1 VDRLASMSVLVAV
14 AECGSLSAASRRL
27 GLPLATVGRRIS
39 DLETRLKTRLFDRD
53 SRTLT
58 LTIAGQAYLAAC
70 KRILEDV
77 TEAERAA
84 SGEYTAPKGQL
95 LITAPIVFGRT
106 HILPIA
112 IEFLKA
118 YPDVDIRLVL
128 ADRVLN
134 LLEDH
139 LDLAVRIGVL
149 PDSSLVA
156 HKVGQI
162 RHVVCAS
169 PAYLAKRGVPESPE
183 QLASHDCITFDGLT
197 SSDRW
202 SFVTDKSET
211 WISIHSRLVV
221 NTAEAAIDAAIGG
234 IGVTRVLSYTVAE
247 AVKAG
252 TLVIVLKNFEPAP
265 WPISLVRRGQQ
276 PLPLKLRAFLDF
288 ASPRLKTML
297 ISV

>member
-1 VDRLASMSVLVAV
+1 MDRLASMSVLVAV
-14 AECGSLSAASRRL
+14 AESGSLSAASRKL
-27 GLPLATVGRRIS
+27 GIPLATVGRRIS
-39 DLETRLKTRLFDRD
+39 DLESHLRTQLFSRD
-53 SRTLT
+53 SRSLT
-58 LTIAGQAYLAAC
+58 LTIAGQAYFAAC
-70 KRILEDV
+70 KRILEDI

-84 SGEYTAPKGQL
+84 SGEYTAPKGHL
-95 LITAPIVFGRT
+95 LITAPIVLGRT
-106 HILPIA
+106 HVLPIA

-134 LLEDH
+134 LLEEH

-169 PAYLAKRGVPESPE
+169 PTYLANRGIPESPE
-183 QLASHDCITFDGLT
+183 DLASHDCITFDGLA
-197 SSDRW
+197 SPDAWR
-202 SFVTDKSET
+202 FVRDKSET

-221 NTAEAAIDAAIGG
+221 NTAEAAIDAAIDG
-234 IGVTRVLSYTVAE
+234 IGITRVLSYSVAD

-252 TLVIVLKNFEPAP
+252 ALVVVLEQFEPTP
-265 WPISLVRRGQQ
+265 WPVSLVRRSQL
-276 PLPLKLRAFLDF
+276 PLALKLRAFIDF
-288 ASPRLKTML
+288 AAPRLKTML
-297 ISV
+297 VSG